1 MRPIEYVP
9 CDQCGEDIKIKEF
22 EKHSLTCRAICQF
35 CKERFW
41 VFKIDAHKLVCKE
54 RKICCKKCEKFGKFV
69 EYNEHLKNC
78 KGKSG
83 LGLVYDICPACR
95 TKTNEL
101 DVNNPMCE
109 LPCGHSL
116 CRSCLNGVYRVSLN
130 HPTPALNPE
139 TPIRDPITGVMN
151 AVPAGAEF
159 DDESEDEASGY
170 VNWLASNIFFSTGSY
185 PRDPIRNEDLVW
197 DFGDNPPETESNDP
211 YRGEFL
217 VPDIPEDQNP
227 LNGMPFRCTECRKFH
242 PYKDIKNYLI
252 DDSVSQDTFDHI
264 KAE

>member
-1 MRPIEYVP
+1 
-9 CDQCGEDIKIKEF
+9 
-22 EKHSLTCRAICQF
+22 
-35 CKERFW
+35 
-41 VFKIDAHKLVCKE
+41 
-54 RKICCKKCEKFGKFV
+54 
-69 EYNEHLKNC
+69 
-78 KGKSG
+78 
-83 LGLVYDICPACR
+83 
-95 TKTNEL
+95 
-101 DVNNPMCE
+101 
-109 LPCGHSL
+109 
-116 CRSCLNGVYRVSLN
+116 
-130 HPTPALNPE
+130 
-139 TPIRDPITGVMN
+139 MN

-217 VPDIPEDQNP
+217 VPDIPEDQNL